1 MAPST
6 LDGGA
11 LSARPGGLPL
21 EGGRAGAG
29 VSEAGGLGRLG
40 RHPRKQPL
48 SFLPGV
54 LLDIQQHFGVKDRGA
69 GLLQSGE
76 APHPGPS
83 TPAEHPW
90 T

>member
-40 RHPRKQPL
+40 ISPWWVR
-48 SFLPGV
+48 
-54 LLDIQQHFGVKDRGA
+54 
-69 GLLQSGE
+69 
-76 APHPGPS
+76 
-83 TPAEHPW
+83 PARISVTTAAIDKELHELVVGDESLH
-90 T
+90 